1 MNLETAAQVGEA
13 LGGIAILLTM
23 LFGLR
28 QVLEWKET
36 RRNEITQRIAEHL
49 GTTLV
54 QRGMG
59 VIANDLN
66 EDFAPED
73 VLALSR
79 EQKNSINAILVGL
92 NSHAIMTFQGHL
104 SLEILSAY
112 YQPYLTILE
121 KRIRNLAKLLN
132 SLWLDSTENQTD
144 TVVGPF
150 DWVIWLLD
158 RIEEQPTE
166 ISPVYELHKD
176 WKA

>member
-1 MNLETAAQVGEA
+1 MNLDTAAQLGEA

-28 QVLEWKET
+28 QVLEWNQT

-66 EDFAPED
+66 ENFAQED

-112 YQPYLTILE
+112 YQPYLTIID
-121 KRIRNLAKLLN
+121 KRIRKLAKLLN
-132 SLWLDSTENQTD
+132 SLWLNSTENQTD
-144 TVVGPF
+144 SVVGPF

-158 RIEEQPTE
+158 RIEDQPTE
-166 ISPVYELHKD
+166 ISPVYELHKN
-176 WKA
+176 WKE

>member
-1 MNLETAAQVGEA
+1 MNLETASQVGEA

-23 LFGLR
+23 LFGL
-28 QVLEWKET
+28 QQILEWNRT

-66 EDFAPED
+66 DDFTQEE

-79 EQKNSINAILVGL
+79 EQKNSLNAILVGL

-104 SLEILSAY
+104 TLEILSAY
-112 YQPYLTILE
+112 YQPYLT
-121 KRIRNLAKLLN
+121 RIDKKIRKLAKFLN
-132 SLWLDSTENQTD
+132 SLWLDSSENQTNSL
-144 TVVGPF
+144 VGPF

-166 ISPVYELHKD
+166 TSPVYELHKD

>member
-1 MNLETAAQVGEA
+1 MNLDTAAQLGEA

-28 QVLEWKET
+28 QVLEWNQT

-66 EDFAPED
+66 ENFAQED

-104 SLEILSAY
+104 SLDILSAY
-112 YQPYLTILE
+112 YQPYLTIID
-121 KRIRNLAKLLN
+121 KRIRKLAKLLN
-132 SLWLDSTENQTD
+132 SLWLNSTENQTD
-144 TVVGPF
+144 SVVGPF

-158 RIEEQPTE
+158 RIEDQPTE
-166 ISPVYELHKD
+166 ISPVYELHKN
-176 WKA
+176 WKE

>member
-1 MNLETAAQVGEA
+1 MNLDTAAQLGEA

-28 QVLEWKET
+28 QVLEWNQT

-66 EDFAPED
+66 ENFAQED

-104 SLEILSAY
+104 SLDILSAY
-112 YQPYLTILE
+112 YQPYLTIID
-121 KRIRNLAKLLN
+121 KRIRKLAKLLN
-132 SLWLDSTENQTD
+132 SLWLNSTENQTD
-144 TVVGPF
+144 SVVGPF

-158 RIEEQPTE
+158 RIEDQPTE

-176 WKA
+176 WKE

>member
-28 QVLEWKET
+28 QVLEWNQT

-59 VIANDLN
+59 VIANDLD
-66 EDFAPED
+66 EDFTQEE

-121 KRIRNLAKLLN
+121 KRIRKLAKLLN
-132 SLWLDSTENQTD
+132 SLWLNSTENQTNS
-144 TVVGPF
+144 VVGPF

-158 RIEEQPTE
+158 RMD
-166 ISPVYELHKD
+166 ELPPPEGRAHIVHKD
-176 WKA
+176 WAP

>member
-1 MNLETAAQVGEA
+1 MNLETAAQVGET

-66 EDFAPED
+66 EDFAQED

-132 SLWLDSTENQTD
+132 SLWLNSTENQTD

>member
-1 MNLETAAQVGEA
+1 MNLDTAAQLGEA

-28 QVLEWKET
+28 QVLEWNQT

-66 EDFAPED
+66 ENFAQED

-112 YQPYLTILE
+112 YQPYLTIID
-121 KRIRNLAKLLN
+121 KRIRKLAKLLN
-132 SLWLDSTENQTD
+132 SLWLNSTENQTD
-144 TVVGPF
+144 SVVGPF

-158 RIEEQPTE
+158 RIEDQPTE

-176 WKA
+176 WKE